1 MKTQDDLAPLAKEES
16 LMTAISSIRH
26 AACQT
31 VTLQAAALDGGHLDM
46 AGTTGTLIACDGRD
60 ARVECG
66 GCIVDARI
74 AFSCI
79 VRPEPGDRVL
89 MSVADGTTWVTAI
102 TERLTDTPSCLWTE
116 GDVSIVSVRGDVSL
130 MAGRSVNLDAADRT
144 RIASPEIALHAGVA
158 RFVLDELQQ
167 IGRKASYYVKQIRSV
182 GDLVET
188 FAEHVITRTSRSSRF
203 VEESDQ
209 LRAGDIDHRADD
221 TLQMRAGTMLMSADG
236 VVRVDAEQIHMG

>member
-1 MKTQDDLAPLAKEES
+1 
-16 LMTAISSIRH
+16 MTAINSIRH

-31 VTLQAAALDGGHLDM
+31 VTLQAAALDDHLDM
-46 AGTTGTLIACDGRD
+46 TGTTGTLIARDGRD

-79 VRPEPGDRVL
+79 IRPEPGDRVL

-102 TERLTDTPSCLWTE
+102 TERITDPPTCCLWTE

-130 MAGRSVNLDAADRT
+130 MAGRSINLDAADRT
-144 RIASPEIALHAGVA
+144 RIASPEIAMHAGVA

-188 FAEHVITRTSRSSRF
+188 FAEHVLTRTGRSSRF

>member
-1 MKTQDDLAPLAKEES
+1 
-16 LMTAISSIRH
+16 MTAISSIRH

-89 MSVADGTTWVTAI
+89 MSVATGRPGSRPLRNDSRTLRAACGPRGTC
-102 TERLTDTPSCLWTE
+102 P
-116 GDVSIVSVRGDVSL
+116 
-130 MAGRSVNLDAADRT
+130 
-144 RIASPEIALHAGVA
+144 
-158 RFVLDELQQ
+158 
-167 IGRKASYYVKQIRSV
+167 
-182 GDLVET
+182 
-188 FAEHVITRTSRSSRF
+188 SSRYAAMF
-203 VEESDQ
+203 
-209 LRAGDIDHRADD
+209 R
-221 TLQMRAGTMLMSADG
+221 
-236 VVRVDAEQIHMG
+236 